1 MIRPVQRSCFILPDH
16 PDVISHYGC
25 IYSIYLKYNKRLV
38 ISNPFLLVHGHTPF
52 PSAPPYFVITLPSFT
67 APLSGL
73 FCKFSYEKRFCTVVS
88 QIFLTSLSQ
97 CSHIIH
103 QHVILILLSHRSH
116 NVLTLSAHSSDFA
129 LTLYSTNCRLLLNF
143 SHTFLTF

>member
-67 APLSGL
+67 TPLSGL
-73 FCKFSYEKRFCTVVS
+73 FCKFSYEKRFCTVYS
-88 QIFLTSLSQ
+88 RLTDL
-97 CSHIIH
+97 SHIA
-103 QHVILILLSHRSH
+103 LTMFSHHPSTCDSDIALTPFSQRSH
-116 NVLTLSAHSSDFA
+116 IVCTQF
-129 LTLYSTNCRLLLNF
+129 
-143 SHTFLTF
+143 